1 MTRNVLAM
9 VAAMAALMVSVAA
22 TASEPP
28 LVPEAIGEVSF
39 PHELHTEDLEIE
51 CAECHHE
58 INADVLEFPHEDYFE
73 DFWIDC
79 RVCHRPDGEPA
90 TARNCTHC
98 HHQAP
103 ADVADQTLS
112 AKVVIHTRCW
122 NCHEVGAG
130 ATASQTCG
138 DCHQSLPSSAVDSV
152 EGEGDGS

>member
-1 MTRNVLAM
+1 MTRDALTM
-9 VAAMAALMVSVAA
+9 VAVVAALVVSLAA
-22 TASEPP
+22 SATDGP
-28 LVPEAIGEVSF
+28 LVPETIGEVSF

-51 CAECHHE
+51 CTECHHE

-79 RVCHRPDGEPA
+79 RVCHRPDEEPA

-122 NCHEVGAG
+122 NCHEVGTG

-138 DCHQSLPSSAVDSV
+138 DCHQSLPPSPVDSV